1 MVTTK
6 SISIILRQFKENHIT
21 EDEAIQLIE
30 DLYNKIT
37 WTTSPYITWTTSP
50 DYGTFPK
57 YEVTCNNKTE

>member
-6 SISIILRQFKENHIT
+6 SISIVLRQFKENHIT

-37 WTTSPYITWTTSP
+37 WTTTPYTNWTTST

>member
-1 MVTTK
+1 MNEESLK
-6 SISIILRQFKENHIT
+6 IILRTYSKGGLN
-21 EDEAIQLIE
+21 EDEAAQLIE

-37 WTTSPYITWTTSP
+37 WTTTPYITWTTSP